1 MLQQQANF
9 LPLLLKSYFHIQN
22 YKYYKMKKL
31 IPILLLVCISTIS
44 RAQWTADPVHSKVAF
59 IVQHHGISEVD
70 G

>member
-1 MLQQQANF
+1 
-9 LPLLLKSYFHIQN
+9 
-22 YKYYKMKKL
+22 MKKL